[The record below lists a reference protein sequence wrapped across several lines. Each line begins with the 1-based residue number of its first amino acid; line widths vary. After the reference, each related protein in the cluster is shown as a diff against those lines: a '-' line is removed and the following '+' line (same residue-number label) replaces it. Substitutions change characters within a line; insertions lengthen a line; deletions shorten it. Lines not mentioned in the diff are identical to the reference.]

1 VNVPRTAR
9 PLAAEIDY
17 IKIDGCQ
24 GAQDAQTSWTLFH
37 RGLEE
42 CYNRTGRQIVMSV
55 ESCDSPTTGCGL
67 FVADLANLWRTGDD
81 IQNTWASVMTN
92 IHANDI
98 MASVAKPGHFND
110 PDMLNVGNVGLT
122 LEEQRSH
129 FSLWAIAGAPLLAG
143 NDVVHASN
151 ETLAI
156 LTARE
161 VIAVNQDLGINGAIQ
176 GRLLTTGGSEHEH
189 AADGVPAAL
198 SAPEVWA
205 KPLSDGK
212 RIAVVLLNTD
222 PSGTQDV
229 TVTWQ
234 QLGLPAS
241 TNASVRDL
249 WQQKDVGTA
258 QQQFIAKAVPPH
270 GVVMVTV
277 AAP

>member
-1 VNVPRTAR
+1 MLIDWC
-9 PLAAEIDY
+9 LAAEIDY

-37 RGLEE
+37 QGLEE

-55 ESCDSPTTGCGL
+55 ESCDDPTTCGQ
-67 FVADLANLWRTGDD
+67 FVADLANLWRTSGD
-81 IQNTWASVMTN
+81 IQNTWASVMNN
-92 IHANDI
+92 IHANNK
-98 MASVAKPGHFND
+98 MARVARPGHFND

-161 VIAVNQDLGINGAIQ
+161 VIAVNQDLGVNGAVQ
-176 GRLLTTGGSEHEH
+176 GRLLVTSVNGSGGGGGGD
-189 AADGVPAAL
+189 AVGAP

-212 RIAVVLLNTD
+212 RVAVVLLNTD
-222 PSGTQDV
+222 PSIAQDV
-229 TVTWQ
+229 TVMWQ
-234 QLGLPAS
+234 QLGLPAA
-241 TNASVRDL
+241 TKASIRDL
-249 WQQKDVGTA
+249 WQQKDLGTA
-258 QQQFIAKAVPPH
+258 QQQFVAKAVPPH
-270 GVVMVTV
+270 GVVMVTI
-277 AAP
+277 ASP